1 MPVLGALKLPGAV
14 ASPRGFGRNITAL
27 ASRIEIPLTAWQPAA

>member
-14 ASPRGFGRNITAL
+14 ASPQGFERYINRGVLT
-27 ASRIEIPLTAWQPAA
+27 LTAQLRAV